1 MTMWQYFL
9 LWIIFVVYIEN
20 KIVIYMHYA
29 QLKSGGGGG
38 WGGGWGG
45 GGHRFLIRGGGGG
58 GVTKSQ
64 D

>member
-29 QLKSGGGGG
+29 QLKSGGV
-38 WGGGWGG
+38 GGWGG
-45 GGHRFLIRGGGGG
+45 GGGRSQVLNKGGGGVC
-58 GVTKSQ
+58 VTKSQ